1 MGGDGLRGEGGVEMG
16 TKGDE
21 GGVGAHLKGGL
32 YFIWKGNIKFS
43 LTK

>member
-21 GGVGAHLKGGL
+21 GGGGSSFEGWL
-32 YFIWKGNIKFS
+32 VFHMEG
-43 LTK
+43 